1 MLHNAI
7 HLAPKRA
14 SYKFNCE
21 ICDYYGNNRANFNRH
36 LSTTK
41 HKMLSKCYKKVQKR
55 AAWVCPECEK
65 CYYHRSSYYR
75 HMRSHKN
82 QILEGNPLLS
92 SSKKADIS
100 SSEVSETDI
109 LRKELEFM
117 RSMMKDLI
125 TTTREMVPKVG
136 NNISINVFL
145 NETCKDAMNLTD
157 FVNKIRVSLEDL
169 TKTKQMGY
177 VDGISNILLK
187 NLEGVPTS
195 VRPFHCS
202 DIKRLQFYVKDE
214 NKWDKDDGKKMG
226 EAIHEVA
233 IKQIKKIKDWERKHP
248 DFLGDEDLMKEWQL
262 LIQNTI
268 GGVTETD
275 REKNKK
281 DVIKNVGENVILKE
295 AIDKV

>member
-1 MLHNAI
+1 
-7 HLAPKRA
+7 
-14 SYKFNCE
+14 
-21 ICDYYGNNRANFNRH
+21 
-36 LSTTK
+36 
-41 HKMLSKCYKKVQKR
+41 
-55 AAWVCPECEK
+55 
-65 CYYHRSSYYR
+65 
-75 HMRSHKN
+75 MRSHKN

-202 DIKRLQFYVKDE
+202 DIKRLQFYVKD
-214 NKWDKDDGKKMG
+214 DGKKMG